1 MSGVFTWL
9 PVEGDWRLAA
19 GAIVTFFIVSLCAIS
34 VFHRRR
40 LRRQS
45 EQTMAALNN
54 MPHGLCMFDGKKR
67 LVICNDG
74 YADMYKL
81 PPHLRKAGATHDDII
96 AHRVMSGLL
105 PGKQSTGAV
114 EKTLA
119 NLGTLSTKDDS
130 RRIDKLTDGRL
141 ICVTRRPMKGGGWV
155 ATHEDIT
162 ERQQFAEQRDHM
174 ATQEARR
181 VAIDNSIM
189 QFRERVEDVL
199 GTVNDNTNS
208 MKQTATA
215 LFGSSDHTMQRAKE
229 ALRESNEASANV
241 ATVAVSAEELS
252 HSIASINQQLAQTME
267 IVGNAVAKVE
277 ATNKEYAGL
286 ARAAQTIGDV
296 VKLIQNVAG
305 QTNLLALNA
314 TIEAARAGEAGRGFA
329 VVAAEVKSLAVQ
341 TAKATDEISSHIVEM
356 QNSTNSA
363 IGVARS
369 IQDRMREISTHSS
382 TAAAA
387 VHQQNDATLEITQ
400 NAARAARGTSAVVSV
415 LGEVSDAAVGTRAAA
430 ETVLSASNSVD
441 ASIGNLRVE
450 IESFLSKVAV

>member
-1 MSGVFTWL
+1 MSNVFSWL

-19 GAIVTFFIVSLCAIS
+19 GPVILFFISSLCAIS
-34 VFHRRR
+34 LVHRRR
-40 LRRQS
+40 LRQQS
-45 EQTMAALNN
+45 EQTLAALNN
-54 MPHGLCMFDGKKR
+54 MPHGLCMFDAKKR

-74 YADMYKL
+74 YAEMYKL
-81 PPHLRKAGATHDDII
+81 PPHLRKAGATHEEII
-96 AHRVMSGLL
+96 AHRVLSGLL
-105 PGKQSTGAV
+105 PGKNTGAV

-141 ICVTRRPMKGGGWV
+141 ICVTRRPMAGGGWV
-155 ATHEDIT
+155 ATHEDVT
-162 ERQQFAEQRDHM
+162 ERQQFEQQRDHM

-181 VAIDNSIM
+181 VSIDNSISL
-189 QFRERVEDVL
+189 FRERVEDVL
-199 GTVNDNTNS
+199 GLVNDHTHS

-215 LFGSSDHTMQRAKE
+215 LFGSSDQTMQRAKE

-252 HSIASINQQLAQTME
+252 HSIASINQQLAQTMD
-267 IVGNAVAKVE
+267 IVGNAVSKVE

-286 ARAAQTIGDV
+286 AKAAQTIGDV
-296 VKLIQNVAG
+296 VKLIQSVAG

-341 TAKATDEISSHIVEM
+341 TAKA
-356 QNSTNSA
+356 
-363 IGVARS
+363 
-369 IQDRMREISTHSS
+369 
-382 TAAAA
+382 
-387 VHQQNDATLEITQ
+387 
-400 NAARAARGTSAVVSV
+400 ARGTSAVVSV
-415 LGEVSDAAVGTRAAA
+415 LGEVSDAAIGTRAAA
-430 ETVLSASNSVD
+430 ETVLTASNSVD

-450 IESFLSKVAV
+450 IESFLRKVAV

>member
-1 MSGVFTWL
+1 
-9 PVEGDWRLAA
+9 
-19 GAIVTFFIVSLCAIS
+19 
-34 VFHRRR
+34 
-40 LRRQS
+40 
-45 EQTMAALNN
+45 
-54 MPHGLCMFDGKKR
+54 
-67 LVICNDG
+67 
-74 YADMYKL
+74 
-81 PPHLRKAGATHDDII
+81 
-96 AHRVMSGLL
+96 LL
-105 PGKQSTGAV
+105 PGKTSGAV
-114 EKTLA
+114 ETTLA
-119 NLGTLSTKDDS
+119 NLGMLSTKDDS

-141 ICVTRRPMKGGGWV
+141 ICVTRRPMDGGGWV
-155 ATHEDIT
+155 ATHEDVT
-162 ERQQFAEQRDHM
+162 ERHQFAEQRDHM

-181 VAIDNSIM
+181 VAIDNSIAH
-189 QFRERVEDVL
+189 FRERVEDVL

-215 LFGSSDHTMQRAKE
+215 LFGSSDHTMQRARE

-252 HSIASINQQLAQTME
+252 HSIASINQQLARTTE
-267 IVGNAVAKVE
+267 IVSNAVNKVE
-277 ATNKEYAGL
+277 ATNQEYAGL

-341 TAKATDEISSHIVEM
+341 TAKATEEISSHIVAM
-356 QNSTNSA
+356 QNSTTSA

-369 IQDRMREISTHSS
+369 IQERMREISTHSA
-382 TAAAA
+382 TAAAS
-387 VHQQNDATLEITQ
+387 VQKQNSATQEITQ

-415 LGEVSDAAVGTRAAA
+415 LGEVSDAAVGTRTAA

-450 IESFLSKVAV
+450 IESFLGKVAV